1 MKEKVQ
7 ALVESMKDE
16 LIKLSHDIHAN
27 PEIAFTEYKSSALI
41 VELLRKHGFEVE
53 YPYANVETAFKATK
67 KGKGD
72 GPKIAILAEYDALP
86 EIGHACG
93 HNVIATC
100 STGAFLALSQIM
112 DSYDG
117 EIAIIGTPAE
127 EGGGGK
133 IHILNN
139 GGFDGYE
146 YALMMHPSSGDR
158 GLVNR
163 GGRAAT
169 TLSVEFFGK
178 AVHSSAPAHGINA
191 LNAMIKLFNNID
203 MMRPTFHPQ
212 DNVNGIIEKGG
223 AAANAIPDYTKA
235 AFSLR
240 AETLIELKKLVDCV
254 TKCAH
259 NAADLVGARCDVKVS
274 ELYAERYPN
283 LPMCLAFKENC
294 EALGMPM
301 DVAKPGGMYGSSD
314 IGNVSIKMPAI
325 HDYIPLC
332 DNGIPSHNKAYTE
345 QTDKPR
351 ADAVCLLGAKAIAM
365 TVIDILEKPQFRE
378 EIYKYFNEQIPAEYK
393 NM

>member
-1 MKEKVQ
+1 MKEKVK
-7 ALVESMKDE
+7 AYIESIKDE
-16 LIKLSHDIHAN
+16 LITLSHNIHAN
-27 PEIAFTEYKSSALI
+27 PEISFTEYKSSAFI
-41 VELLRKHGFEVE
+41 VEVLRNHGFEVE

-67 KGKGD
+67 KGKGE

-100 STGAFLALSQIM
+100 STGAFLALSEIM
-112 DSYDG
+112 DNYDG

-146 YALMMHPSSGDR
+146 YALMMHPSSGER

-169 TLSVEFFGK
+169 SVYVEFFGK

-212 DNVNGIIEKGG
+212 NNVNGIIEKGG
-223 AAANAIPDYTKA
+223 SAANAIPDYTKA
-235 AFSLR
+235 HFSLR
-240 AETLIELKKLVDCV
+240 AETLIELKKLAECIK
-254 TKCAH
+254 KCAQ
-259 NAADLVGARCDVKVS
+259 NAADFVGAKYEVTVGDM
-274 ELYAERYPN
+274 YAERYPN
-283 LPMCLAFKENC
+283 LQCVLLSRLTVKN
-294 EALGMPM
+294 
-301 DVAKPGGMYGSSD
+301 S
-314 IGNVSIKMPAI
+314 
-325 HDYIPLC
+325 
-332 DNGIPSHNKAYTE
+332 
-345 QTDKPR
+345 
-351 ADAVCLLGAKAIAM
+351 VCLWTLQSQAECTAPPISAMFPSRCLQSTTTSHFATTVFQAITELIQSRPTSHAQ
-365 TVIDILEKPQFRE
+365 TQSVSSAQRLSQ
-378 EIYKYFNEQIPAEYK
+378 
-393 NM
+393 